1 MIRRHACP
9 GLCGAPQLR
18 SLKEGEFM
26 LPDNLSPGPALG
38 VAALPPPED
47 TPEAHEVRWRLAAGL
62 AGLHAWDWE
71 VASGRVRAAGDLER
85 LLGLEPGGFGG
96 TFEALLHCV
105 HPADRGRVSAAFGR
119 ALREGGEY
127 DLEFRL
133 LRADGSVRW
142 VRERAQAVSGPPACL
157 SCAALDVT
165 EPRRAER
172 RLRTQYAVTQALAEA
187 ATPAE
192 AGPRVLRAVCE
203 CLGWDL
209 GALWVVDRSAWVLRC
224 AAAWH
229 EPAHDLGEFVAACR
243 RLTPAHGQALP
254 GRVWEAGGPVWVEDL
269 AAYPHSARAA
279 VARRLGLHAAVAFPA
294 PGGAEVLG
302 VLEFFSREIR
312 PPDSDLLQMLAAT
325 GMQTG
330 HYLERKR
337 GEEALRAGEERYR
350 RITETAAEGI
360 LTVAADGKVTF
371 ANERMAR
378 LLGYAA
384 AELLGRPLLDLVHPE
399 GRAGA
404 TAWLRHN
411 RQGHEEHGDVRFRRK
426 DGKSVWALVAAAPL
440 LDDAGH
446 YAGTLAMVTDV
457 TARRELEAQYRQ
469 AQKMEAVGRLAGGVA
484 HDFNNLLTVISGAAE
499 LLLRRL
505 PPGEE
510 GWELAREIRE
520 SGERAAG
527 LTRQLLAF
535 SRKQVLTLEV
545 LDLNEV
551 VRRSQRLL
559 QRVLGEDV
567 ELAAALEPALGRVNA
582 DPGQMEQIIMN
593 LAVNARDAMPRG
605 GQFTLRTANVFLEQ
619 DYAALRPGV
628 RPGRHVLL
636 AVSDTGCGMDEETR
650 AHLFE
655 PFFTTKGPDKGTGL
669 GLATVYGIVQQS
681 GGHIDVES
689 APDRGT
695 TFHIYLP
702 RSKAS
707 LLPEESGA
715 EHAEAGKGTETVL
728 VVEDEPAVRSL
739 LGRALRGCG
748 YTVLE
753 ASGGAEALRL
763 VEGYAG
769 PIQLLVTDVV
779 MPGMNGRQL
788 AERLTALRPGV
799 RVLFLSGYT
808 DDAVMHH
815 GVHGEG
821 LAFLQ
826 KPFAPD
832 VLARKVRE
840 VLERAC

>member
-1 MIRRHACP
+1 MFP
-9 GLCGAPQLR
+9 
-18 SLKEGEFM
+18 K
-26 LPDNLSPGPALG
+26 NLSPGVALG
-38 VAALPPPED
+38 VAPSPTEEELDP
-47 TPEAHEVRWRLAAGL
+47 HGSHWRLAADL
-62 AGLHAWDWE
+62 AGLHAWEWD
-71 VASGRVRAAGDLER
+71 VTSGRVREAADLER
-85 LLGLEPGGFGG
+85 LLGLAPDTFAG
-96 TFEALLHCV
+96 TTATFLQHV
-105 HPADRGRVSAAFGR
+105 HPADRARVGEALGR
-119 ALREGGEY
+119 ALRAGGAYEQ
-127 DLEFRL
+127 EFRL
-133 LRADGSVRW
+133 LRADGAVRW
-142 VRERAQAVSGPPACL
+142 VRERGLAVGGPLPCL
-157 SCAALDVT
+157 CCAALDVT
-165 EPRRAER
+165 EARRAER

-187 ATPAE
+187 DTPAE

-224 AAAWH
+224 VAAWH
-229 EPAHDLGEFVAACR
+229 DPAHDLGEFAVASR
-243 RLTPAHGQALP
+243 RLTPGHGQALP
-254 GRVWEAGGPVWVEDL
+254 GRAWEARGPVWVEDV
-269 AAYPHSARAA
+269 AAYPHSVRAA
-279 VARRLGLHAAVAFPA
+279 IALRLGLHAAVAFPA
-294 PGGAEVLG
+294 PGGAETFG

-312 PPDSDLLQMLAAT
+312 PPDEDLLQMLKTT
-325 GMQTG
+325 GTQVG

-337 GEEALRAGEERYR
+337 GHEALRAGEELYR

-360 LTVAADGKVTF
+360 LTVSDDGKVTF
-371 ANERMAR
+371 VNGRMAR

-384 AELLGRPLLDLVHPE
+384 EEMLGRPLLDFIHPE

-404 TAWLRHN
+404 TAWLRHS
-411 RQGHEEHGDVRFRRK
+411 RQGYEEHGDVRFRRK

-440 LDDAGH
+440 RDDAGQA
-446 YAGTLAMVTDV
+446 AGTLAMVTDV

-469 AQKMEAVGRLAGGVA
+469 AQKMEAIGRLAGGVA
-484 HDFNNLLTVISGAAE
+484 HDFNNLLTIISGAAE
-499 LLLRRL
+499 LLQRQLS
-505 PPGEE
+505 PGAEA
-510 GWELAREIRE
+510 WELAREIRE

-567 ELAAALEPALGRVNA
+567 ELSAELEPVLGRVNA
-582 DPGQMEQIIMN
+582 DPGQMEQVIMN
-593 LAVNARDAMPRG
+593 LAVNARDAMPQG
-605 GQFTLRTANVFLEQ
+605 GKFTLRTANVFLDQ

-628 RPGRHVLL
+628 RPGRYVVL
-636 AVSDTGCGMDEETR
+636 AVSDSGCGMDEETR

-655 PFFTTKGPDKGTGL
+655 PFFTTKGPEKGTGL

-689 APDRGT
+689 APGRGT
-695 TFHIYLP
+695 TFRIYLP

-707 LLPEESGA
+707 LPPEE
-715 EHAEAGKGTETVL
+715 AEAARADAGSGDETVL
-728 VVEDEPAVRSL
+728 LVEDEAAVRSFL
-739 LGRALRGCG
+739 ARTLRING

-753 ASGGAEALRL
+753 AGGGAEALRL
-763 VEGYAG
+763 VEGHAG

-779 MPGMNGRQL
+779 MPGMSGRQL
-788 AERLTALRPGV
+788 AERLTALRPEV

-808 DDAVMHH
+808 DDAVIHH
-815 GVHGEG
+815 GGSGVG

-840 VLERAC
+840 VLERTG